1 MAKKD
6 EEYDEIFGTLDE
18 DKKVKADG
26 DKQMSEYFR
35 RVFSTPD
42 GKVVLHQLLLD
53 LQFFNCKISTER
65 EIALNNY
72 AKFMIFKRLKCDNTK
87 EITNNLLN
95 NSNITREET
104 NG

>member
-1 MAKKD
+1 MASDAGEFLDKALSD
-6 EEYDEIFGTLDE
+6 EEKKKIIDS
-18 DKKVKADG
+18 DKK
-26 DKQMSEYFR
+26 MTEYFR
-35 RVFSTPD
+35 RVFTTHD
-42 GKVVLHQLLLD
+42 GRIVLEQILID
-53 LQFFNCKISTER
+53 LKFFSECVTETD
-65 EIALNNY
+65 IALNNY